1 MTMRQKY
8 LTGSL
13 NQWPKTTNGYNV
25 FKDKL
30 EDIMQETDTT
40 GATNQTIHVSINYG
54 VQNFN
59 GPFTTIY
66 RDGSRTTREEQEG
79 AVKSGQD

>member
-1 MTMRQKY
+1 M
-8 LTGSL
+8 
-13 NQWPKTTNGYNV
+13 

-40 GATNQTIHVSINYG
+40 GTTNQTIHVSINYG

-59 GPFTTIY
+59 GPFTIY
-66 RDGSRTTREEQEG
+66 RDGSRTTREDQEG
-79 AVKSGQD
+79 AVKSGQC